1 MIWLLLVILVAAAV
15 VIGIVMMERRRSAE
29 LRQRF
34 GPEYERAVE
43 QHGARR
49 AAEADLRRRLD
60 RRRSTDVRELEPGE
74 RERFT
79 ARWQAVQAGF
89 VDDPQ
94 GSVAEAA
101 RLIDDVLVERGYL
114 RGRLHD
120 GAADIDGAG
129 LDGRDVDRDDDDR
142 DVDDRDVVDRDGDGR
157 DVGGRG
163 HADRDGDGVADR
175 YELVAVDHPALV
187 ERLRNAPRVGS
198 DGDGVDG
205 APALS
210 ADDLRVLFLQH
221 QEMFEALV
229 DDHHVPHAGHGEVAR
244 S

>member
-1 MIWLLLVILVAAAV
+1 MMWFLLVILVAAAV
-15 VIGIVMMERRRSAE
+15 AIGIVMIDRRRSAE

-43 QHGARR
+43 QHGERR

-60 RRRSTDVRELEPGE
+60 RRRSSDVRELEPEE
-74 RERFT
+74 RERLT
-79 ARWQAVQAGF
+79 ARWQVVQAGF

-101 RLIDDVLVERGYL
+101 RLVDEAMAERGYL
-114 RGRLHD
+114 SGGPDGRTDVGAD
-120 GAADIDGAG
+120 GDLDGRDRDLDG
-129 LDGRDVDRDDDDR
+129 RDFDLDGRDVD
-142 DVDDRDVVDRDGDGR
+142 GR
-157 DVGGRG
+157 DL
-163 HADRDGDGVADR
+163 DGDGVPDR
-175 YELVAVDHPALV
+175 YELVAVDHPTLV
-187 ERLRNAPRVGS
+187 ERFRTAPRVGT
-198 DGDGVDG
+198 DLDG

-221 QEMFEALV
+221 HELFEALV
-229 DDHHVPHAGHGEVAR
+229 EDHDTSHSSRREVAR